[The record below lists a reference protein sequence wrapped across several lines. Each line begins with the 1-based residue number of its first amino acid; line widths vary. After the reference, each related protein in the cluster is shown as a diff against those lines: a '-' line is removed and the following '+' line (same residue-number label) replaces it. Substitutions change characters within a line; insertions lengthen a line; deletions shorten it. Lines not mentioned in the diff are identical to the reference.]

1 MNKPYVYVSCPM
13 SVGQD
18 ILDKVISVVDNSLLP
33 GWETKV
39 WKRGTIYNSDLPDKA
54 EAIVVILPRN
64 MWGMFLKDISQ
75 GTRTEIQNAWE
86 KDKPI
91 YLAYKSTTDGE
102 YRIYNVEFELN
113 SSSTLVDITGV
124 RGSSSLFFEEI
135 CDRDEEIQSEDW
147 FFNSDTNK
155 WEKDSFY
162 DVIDEEKTTTYATS
176 DDDLAFIM
184 EQWDKDEPF
193 VKSKPRTYDEYWA
206 DRRAGRDDRGSS
218 IHGSTPRCITKEDLE
233 KVKIE
238 PKVYTHPNESKFDVL
253 NMTHKEIQAMLKQT
267 EHKVDQAL
275 KEFTPVIIDH
285 MHLLNVH
292 EDAGKYKK
300 YKDLV
305 DMLKSTGVLPIIY
318 GTGGEITDLEINKP
332 LLIARI
338 R

>member
-13 SVGQD
+13 SVRQD

-33 GWETKV
+33 GWETKA

-91 YLAYKSTTDGE
+91 YLAYKAADGE

-113 SSSTLVDITGV
+113 SSQTLVDITGV

-147 FFNSDTNK
+147 FFNSDTDK

-162 DVIDEEKTTTYATS
+162 DMIDEEKATTYATS
-176 DDDLAFIM
+176 DDDLASLM

-206 DRRAGRDDRGSS
+206 ARRAGRDDRGSS

-253 NMTHKEIQAMLKQT
+253 NMAYKEFQDILKQ
-267 EHKVDQAL
+267 
-275 KEFTPVIIDH
+275 I
-285 MHLLNVH
+285 LNVH
-292 EDAGKYKK
+292 EDVGKYKK
-300 YKDLV
+300 YKDLT
-305 DMLKSTGVLPIIY
+305 DIFKSTGVLPIIY